1 MLVAF
6 DFGISNTDIA
16 VLKDNEKIFHTSP
29 TKQENLSSTLLKE
42 ILELYDLAIDKIE
55 EREKTISS
63 LKMEIDSLK
72 LDTGS
77 NKTMMDLN
85 VFSTLSKDAKI
96 QFTDL
101 RFFGYSKMLTSSDF
115 RTIDT
120 LTVVRTQWDSTL
132 VDSLVILRV
141 DSLKTWLKSQLDI
154 ENLEVID
161 K

>member
-1 MLVAF
+1 
-6 DFGISNTDIA
+6 
-16 VLKDNEKIFHTSP
+16 
-29 TKQENLSSTLLKE
+29 
-42 ILELYDLAIDKIE
+42 
-55 EREKTISS
+55 
-63 LKMEIDSLK
+63 
-72 LDTGS
+72 
-77 NKTMMDLN
+77 
-85 VFSTLSKDAKI
+85 
-96 QFTDL
+96 
-101 RFFGYSKMLTSSDF
+101 MLTSSDF

>member
-1 MLVAF
+1 
-6 DFGISNTDIA
+6 
-16 VLKDNEKIFHTSP
+16 
-29 TKQENLSSTLLKE
+29 
-42 ILELYDLAIDKIE
+42 
-55 EREKTISS
+55 
-63 LKMEIDSLK
+63 MEIDSLK

-141 DSLKTWLKSQLDI
+141 DSLKTWLKSELDI

>member
-1 MLVAF
+1 
-6 DFGISNTDIA
+6 
-16 VLKDNEKIFHTSP
+16 
-29 TKQENLSSTLLKE
+29 
-42 ILELYDLAIDKIE
+42 
-55 EREKTISS
+55 
-63 LKMEIDSLK
+63 
-72 LDTGS
+72 
-77 NKTMMDLN
+77 MMDLN

-141 DSLKTWLKSQLDI
+141 DSLKTWLKSELDI